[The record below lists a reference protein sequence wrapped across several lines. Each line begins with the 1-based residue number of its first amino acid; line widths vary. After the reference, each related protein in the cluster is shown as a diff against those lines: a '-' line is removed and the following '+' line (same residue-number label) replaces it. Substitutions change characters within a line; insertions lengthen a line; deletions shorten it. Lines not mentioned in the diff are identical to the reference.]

1 MRSCRWLAAMLAMAG
16 AVAAFAQEPPAPATA
31 AEFLARAELEASRLR
46 DPAQRALALAEVAV
60 ALQRQGNPRWEKL
73 WASALAGA
81 DGVTEP
87 LPACLLWS
95 SLAVRQWPLSPGTA
109 RSMFERALKMAGEL
123 PYAAHKSLALR
134 EIGRALIGLDDK
146 LAASTLE
153 QAAQAARTIA
163 TPLFQAA
170 ALRDLADVTAG
181 LDPARAGLLFA
192 EAAGLLPPA
201 SPDEAMQLARVELA
215 VVWSRHDLPAALDAA
230 DLLSDPRLLEVC
242 LRRMCAGL
250 GAVNP
255 DGALTVIARIKDP
268 VERPL
273 ALASLGA
280 ALAATQPEVAAG
292 MARAALADVEKLPAE
307 ERQLLQAEAAVA
319 LAPQGMA
326 EALAL
331 LQQVEDEKI
340 AGEALR
346 RIIIWLSESRPE
358 EALEILE
365 SVEDWEAREQALI
378 QILPALATH
387 DMKRATALSMDLL
400 SRRERVQALLVLAA
414 VAEKRN
420 SKP

>member
-1 MRSCRWLAAMLAMAG
+1 MRLWQWLALIVALASAT
-16 AVAAFAQEPPAPATA
+16 FSFSQEPPATA
-31 AEFLARAELEASRLR
+31 AEFLARAELEAGRLR
-46 DPAQRALALAEVAV
+46 DPAQQALALADVAI
-60 ALQRQGNPRWEKL
+60 ARQRQGDAGWEKL
-73 WASALAGA
+73 WARALAGA
-81 DGVTEP
+81 EGVTEP

-95 SLAVRQWPLSPGTA
+95 SLGVRQWPLSPGTA
-109 RSMFERALKMAGEL
+109 RLMFDRALEMANEL

-134 EIGRALIGLDDK
+134 EIGRALIGLDDE
-146 LAASTLE
+146 LARAAFDQS
-153 QAAQAARTIA
+153 AQAARTIA

-170 ALRDLADVTAG
+170 ALRDLAAVTAR

-201 SPDEAMQLARVELA
+201 DPDEAVQLARGELA
-215 VVWSRHDLPAALDAA
+215 VVWARYDLPAALDAA
-230 DLLSDPRLLEVC
+230 DLLSDPRLLEIC
-242 LRRMCAGL
+242 LRRMCADL
-250 GAVNP
+250 ATANP

-292 MARAALADVEKLPAE
+292 MARAALADVDKLPAE

-319 LAPQGMA
+319 LAPQGMP

-340 AGEALR
+340 VGEALR
-346 RIIIWLSESRPE
+346 RMTIWLADARPE
-358 EALEILE
+358 EALQVLE

-378 QILPALATH
+378 QILPALARH
-387 DMKRATALSMDLL
+387 NMPRASALSMDLL
-400 SRRERVQALLVLAA
+400 SRRERVQALLVLAS
-414 VAEKRN
+414 VAAERRN
-420 SKP
+420 PKP